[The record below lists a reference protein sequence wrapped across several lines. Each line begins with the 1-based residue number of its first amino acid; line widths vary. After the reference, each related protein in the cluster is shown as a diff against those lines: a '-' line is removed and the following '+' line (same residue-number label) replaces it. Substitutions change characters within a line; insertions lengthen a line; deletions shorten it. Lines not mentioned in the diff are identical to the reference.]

1 MSRVCQST
9 GKHTAF
15 GKQITR
21 RGLPKRKGGVG
32 LKTTGITARTFKAN
46 IQKIRVVMPDGS
58 IERLRLSTKAIKTG
72 MIELKR
78 GDKTLR
84 FPLKKATRRGNAP
97 AAQA

>member
-21 RGLPKRKGGVG
+21 RGLPKSKGGIG

-46 IQKIRVVMPDGS
+46 VQKIRVIMPDGS
-58 IERLRLSTKAIKTG
+58 VERLRLCTKAIKTG

-78 GDKTLR
+78 GDKTIR
-84 FPLKKATRRGNAP
+84 FPLRKAVRKGNSAT
-97 AAQA
+97 